1 VAIPPVWL
9 ALFAPLP
16 EDAVIGRKPVASAEL
31 LAAGNADPIAD
42 WDSISVHL
50 SDPGSGLRHVLVT
63 LDGNDALISASD
75 AVLFQRE
82 EQRGSVVVTIYDQET
97 VGGRFEED
105 GSFRGTRW
113 ITHTEQIGDDDEHA
127 QTTSSPSPP
136 SDQDVASLRALVQSV
151 IGRAPGRR
159 PRELR

>member
-1 VAIPPVWL
+1 LAITPAWL
-9 ALFAPLP
+9 ALLAPLP
-16 EDAVIGRKPVASAEL
+16 DDAVIGRKPVASAEL
-31 LAAGNADPIAD
+31 LASGRADAIAD

-50 SDPGSGLRHVLVT
+50 SDPGTGLRHVLIT
-63 LDGNDALISASD
+63 LDGNDALLSASD

-82 EQRGSVVVTIYDQET
+82 EQRGSVVVSIYDQET

-127 QTTSSPSPP
+127 QTNSSPSPP
-136 SDQDVASLRALVQSV
+136 SDQDVALLRALVQSV

-159 PRELR
+159 PRESR